1 MDLVVEI
8 YKETE
13 FFPKEEIYGISSQ
26 IRRAAVSVPSNIA
39 EGFGRSSTKEY
50 INFINISCGSLLELS
65 TQLEISYRLKYIR
78 RENYEKYM
86 DEIEIIHKMSNALK
100 RSLKEKLK
108 STKHDTPSTK
118 NCSLNPEEI

>member
-13 FFPKEEIYGISSQ
+13 CFPKEEIYGIVSQ
-26 IRRAAVSVPSNIA
+26 MRRAAVSIPSNIA
-39 EGFGRSSTKEY
+39 EGFGRRSTKEY

-65 TQLEISYRLKYIR
+65 TQIEISFRLGYIR
-78 RENYEKYM
+78 KDRYDRYM

-100 RSLKEKLK
+100 KSLRVKMNLEKK
-108 STKHDTPSTK
+108 QEQY
-118 NCSLNPEEI
+118 NEENFIK